1 MPGNLACNIMTRTEY
16 CSISMVTHS
25 NLQKVML
32 VPRWAEKLSAGIQH
46 TCPKI
51 LPLLQL
57 PLSTMLDLTQTTTKF
72 AENTTE

>member
-1 MPGNLACNIMTRTEY
+1 
-16 CSISMVTHS
+16 MVTHS

-32 VPRWAEKLSAGIQH
+32 VPCWAEKLSAGIQH